1 MGYNGNADEKFRDIP
16 GSAYYVAPEVL
27 KRIYGA
33 DNCIWSAGVILY
45 ILLSGIPPFWAAGQV
60 RSLAG
65 YVNQFWGCDGCK
77 DWKVN
82 IVILQEP
89 SLGFN
94 YLRMR
99 KVYLMLFFKVLFISH
114 LIPGHQFLTGIKNYS
129 LRS

>member
-1 MGYNGNADEKFRDIP
+1 MPPCLHCSRIDWLFGAEDVHQAADEKFRDIP

-27 KRIYGA
+27 KQRYGA

-77 DWKVN
+77 DWK
-82 IVILQEP
+82 IL
-89 SLGFN
+89 L
-94 YLRMR
+94 
-99 KVYLMLFFKVLFISH
+99 
-114 LIPGHQFLTGIKNYS
+114 
-129 LRS
+129 